1 MSESVVSTIVKGGEE
16 ALKLGGQKK
25 DIAVLFVDIRGFT
38 PLSEGLEPEKVVEIL
53 NRYLEITTQE
63 IFKQKG
69 TVDKFMGDATMA
81 LFNAPLD
88 LDDYVFRAVKC
99 GLDMAS
105 SSTQMEEEI
114 EVRTGTKVGFGIG
127 INCGEVVIGNVGS
140 SKRMEYTAIGSVV
153 NTASRLE
160 GIAKAGEV
168 IISPEVY
175 ERLKGR
181 IIADS
186 LGKYQLKGITEP
198 MEVYRVTGVIE
209 SD

>member
-1 MSESVVSTIVKGGEE
+1 
-16 ALKLGGQKK
+16 
-25 DIAVLFVDIRGFT
+25 
-38 PLSEGLEPEKVVEIL
+38 
-53 NRYLEITTQE
+53 
-63 IFKQKG
+63 
-69 TVDKFMGDATMA
+69 MA

-186 LGKYQLKGITEP
+186 LGKHQLKGITEP

>member
-38 PLSEGLEPEKVVEIL
+38 PMSEGLEPEKIVEIL
-53 NRYLEITTQE
+53 NSYLEITTQAV
-63 IFKQKG
+63 FMQNG

-99 GLDMAS
+99 GLHMAS
-105 SSTQMEEEI
+105 LSAKLEEEI
-114 EVRTGTKVGFGIG
+114 LQQTGKKVGFGIG

-153 NTASRLE
+153 NTAARLE
-160 GIAKAGEV
+160 SMAKAGEV
-168 IISPEVY
+168 IISPEIY

-181 IIADS
+181 IFTES
-186 LGKYQLKGITEP
+186 LGKYQLKGISEP
-198 MEVYRVTGVIE
+198 MEV
-209 SD
+209 SF